1 MASFI
6 GQIPEEVDALA
17 TDFDAKA
24 GDIDTLISALSSKLG
39 STTWVGSDRT
49 RFEGDWNSTLTTS
62 LRNVA
67 GSLRDAAVLARGNA
81 QQQRD
86 ASA

>member
-24 GDIDTLISALSSKLG
+24 GDIDTLISALTSKLG
-39 STTWVGSDRT
+39 STTWVGNDHT